1 MSGGGGSTTIED
13 TPAQKKLASIAAQR
27 FNLYQQYYVPL
38 ENQFIGEVKALTQQ
52 GKFDSVE
59 SVVTASLNPEFQN
72 ARNMVSNR
80 LMQENVD
87 PTSGRYTA
95 AMEDLSQRQARGTG
109 LAAASGASS
118 QIDRYYQGMQNIV
131 SMGQGQAGTSI
142 SGLGDIATMSG
153 QIARAQAQGGL
164 DKYLARQESKGTAVG
179 TALGA
184 GLQAKGLFD
193 G

>member
-1 MSGGGGSTTIED
+1 MSGGGGSTEIKD

-80 LMQENVD
+80 LMQQNVD
-87 PTSGRYTA
+87 PTSGRYVAT
-95 AMEDLSQRQARGTG
+95 MEDLSQRQARGTG
-109 LAAASGASS
+109 LATASAGSQ

-131 SMGQGQAGTSI
+131 AMGQGVAGTGI

-153 QIARAQAQGGL
+153 EIGRAQARAGL
-164 DKYLARQESKGTAVG
+164 DQYMAGQEAVGTAVG
-179 TALGA
+179 TALGI
-184 GLQAKGLFD
+184 GLQTKGLY

>member
-1 MSGGGGSTTIED
+1 MSGGGGSTEIKD

-80 LMQENVD
+80 LMQQNVD

-109 LAAASGASS
+109 LATASAGSQ

-131 SMGQGQAGTSI
+131 AMGQGVAGTGI
-142 SGLGDIATMSG
+142 SGLGDIAAMSG
-153 QIARAQAQGGL
+153 EIGRAQARAGL
-164 DKYLARQESKGTAVG
+164 DRFMAGQEVAGTAVG
-179 TALGA
+179 TALGV
-184 GLQAKGLFD
+184 GMQSKGLF

>member
-1 MSGGGGSTTIED
+1 MSGGGGSTEIKD

-80 LMQENVD
+80 LMQQNVD

-109 LAAASGASS
+109 LATASGASS

-131 SMGQGQAGTSI
+131 AMGQGVAGTGI

-164 DKYLARQESKGTAVG
+164 DKYMAEQEVTGTAVG
-179 TALGA
+179 TALGV
-184 GLQAKGLFD
+184 GMQSKGLF